1 MRYYEVQ
8 YPEDIPP
15 DLVTNIRKLRDLP
28 PGTTITA
35 VVIERDGTLTDTW
48 NVPVVDG
55 KAQVAGRGKDAPK
68 YAGL

>member
-15 DLVTNIRKLRDLP
+15 ALVTNIRKLRDLP

-35 VVIERDGTLTDTW
+35 IVTERDGSLADSW
-48 NVPVVDG
+48 DVPVVDG
-55 KAQVAGRGKDAPK
+55 KPQVDGRGKDAPR
-68 YAGL
+68 YQEL